1 MQIVKRA
8 SLYLSVSM
16 ALLLLRSHAAEA
28 DNGLNDLGSM
38 FTYSGFGTLGVARSD
53 TNQAEFVTGNQMAG
67 ATENFD
73 YKTDSKLGLQGTF
86 APTRWLSG
94 TVQAL
99 AEVRNSPDFTTQIEW
114 AYLKVQPID
123 NLSIRYGKL

>member
-1 MQIVKRA
+1 MHFNKRA
-8 SLYLSVSM
+8 PFGVCASIP
-16 ALLLLRSHAAEA
+16 LLLMLGPTAEA
-28 DNGLNDLGSM
+28 DSGFNALSDM
-38 FTYSGFGTLGVARSD
+38 FTYSGFGTLGVAQSD
-53 TNQAEFVTGNQMAG
+53 TNQAEFVTVIQMAG

-99 AEVRNSPDFTTQIEW
+99 GEVRNSPDFTTQIEW